1 MYKPTDNDTD
11 KLYDHIWSIIK
22 KDESNKE
29 VILKTVKDV
38 IGILAGLEIS
48 QNEDEPNANDS
59 SANDL
64 TNQRNENMAE
74 LEKAL
79 RSIVNINMIMIENKI
94 EPIITQTN
102 IIEEEEPLEQVQ
114 THTLVLENVDISI
127 LNNLKDQHGHNIKQ
141 SEVHEDTSEESEEA
155 EEIKAKTQTC
165 HSRYHNVKNVRKCFS
180 CPNLPGEKQAEFSDS
195 AFTQTFVQQCQ
206 EEAEDVGISEGRLV
220 KMLTCFNYIS
230 FCFQTNLV
238 LIFSHQVALMT
249 VCRWTWR
256 SLGTAFS
263 SGKHRLWMIL
273 LSCEYILAR
282 LTITL

>member
-1 MYKPTDNDTD
+1 
-11 KLYDHIWSIIK
+11 
-22 KDESNKE
+22 
-29 VILKTVKDV
+29 
-38 IGILAGLEIS
+38 
-48 QNEDEPNANDS
+48 
-59 SANDL
+59 
-64 TNQRNENMAE
+64 MAE

-155 EEIKAKTQTC
+155 EKIKAKTQTS

-206 EEAEDVGISEGRLV
+206 EEAEDVGISEDQLSSDIQSPGGSDDSL
-220 KMLTCFNYIS
+220 
-230 FCFQTNLV
+230 
-238 LIFSHQVALMT
+238 QVDMEIIRNCLFIRET
-249 VCRWTWR
+249 Q
-256 SLGTAFS
+256 
-263 SGKHRLWMIL
+263 IL
-273 LSCEYILAR
+273 DDFVIL
-282 LTITL
+282 